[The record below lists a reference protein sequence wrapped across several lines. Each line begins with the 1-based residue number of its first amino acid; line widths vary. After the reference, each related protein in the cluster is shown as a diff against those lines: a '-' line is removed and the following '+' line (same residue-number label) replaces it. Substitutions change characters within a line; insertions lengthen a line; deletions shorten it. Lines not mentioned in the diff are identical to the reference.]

1 MIIVIKMPRM
11 SWTPKLH
18 TIIKSQSLQN
28 KIHENGYTIEGNIGE
43 EKLAK
48 LYGLYKE
55 LHQFKAPEGG
65 NFYSLYSDDISYRKR
80 VHDTIGEIM
89 DPLYDS
95 LFTNYKSVI
104 NSFIIKVPGP
114 QSEFTLHQ
122 DSTGLDEMQYSS
134 LSIWIPLQD
143 TNLENGTLCIIPK
156 SHRFFHPYRGIS
168 FSSSFAHFEDL
179 LRTYLVPLDLK
190 AGDIVLFDNRTVHY
204 SHLNK
209 SNADRVVVMSG
220 LYPKEANIEMC
231 YRDESNPNNPI
242 EIYQMEEDFLL
253 TNTAFFKDCTA
264 RPARGRVVKTVP
276 PVEDKSAYEFMS
288 YAATNNVQQ
297 TNISELVNIKHTMNI
312 VSEPV

>member
-1 MIIVIKMPRM
+1 MNWSPQ
-11 SWTPKLH
+11 LH
-18 TIIKSQSLQN
+18 EIIKNKSLQAEIN
-28 KIHENGYTIEGNIGE
+28 DIGYAAAGNIGTDR
-43 EKLAK
+43 LNQ
-48 LYGLYKE
+48 LYNLYKE
-55 LHQFKAPEGG
+55 LHNFNTPQGG

-89 DPLYDS
+89 YPLYDS

-122 DSTGLDEMQYSS
+122 DSTGLDEMKYSS
-134 LSIWIPLQD
+134 LSVWIPLQD
-143 TNLENGTLCIIPK
+143 TNLENGTLCMVPK
-156 SHRFFHPYRGIS
+156 SHRFFYPYRGIS

-190 AGDIVLFDNRTVHY
+190 AGDIVMFDNRTVHY

-220 LYPKEANIEMC
+220 LYPKEATIEMC
-231 YRDESNPNNPI
+231 YRDESNPDNPI

-264 RPARGRVVKTVP
+264 RPVRGKVVRTVKSL
-276 PVEDKSAYEFMS
+276 EDKSPYEFMS
-288 YAATNNVQQ
+288 FAAANGVAQ
-297 TNISELVNIKHTMNI
+297 TNISELVNVNHAMNI